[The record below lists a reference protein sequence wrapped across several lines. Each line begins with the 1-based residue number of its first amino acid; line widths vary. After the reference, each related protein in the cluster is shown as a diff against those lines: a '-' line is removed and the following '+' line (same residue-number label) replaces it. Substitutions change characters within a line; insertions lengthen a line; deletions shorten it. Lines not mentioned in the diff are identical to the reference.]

1 MKKVLSM
8 KITLILSLLLASLST
23 FASDYYTL
31 RKNKKNCFV
40 KAYKNKE
47 FEDVPYKRFESLKIL
62 ARPHKKDPTYMVFKV
77 DNQIYITK
85 YKCLEEYDIVD
96 EADLPDSK
104 PEENHIAT
112 NSRVIRTDLGG
123 LKFSEKKY
131 FISLD
136 YGIVSVGDKS
146 PVLDYEKIYFTESGE
161 NISVSNLETTNYK
174 SSGLLSLAFGWRANE
189 NRFYSF
195 KYKRFSGQKD
205 DEVNFTSEP
214 GPGGIINLNSKDEF
228 QSYLFGGKYIFMP
241 TSKIKPYLSGHIG
254 LSHISSVHT
263 SVQSVERE
271 RTFSSSGLAA
281 ELETGFEVML
291 NDYLGFGLRLG
302 YEILGTR
309 TFILKET
316 EDDDENRK
324 GFKSLMDY
332 SNLYTTFGLITYF

>member
-1 MKKVLSM
+1 MKFTV
-8 KITLILSLLLASLST
+8 ILALLVSSLST
-23 FASDYYTL
+23 FANDYYTL

-112 NSRVIRTDLGG
+112 NSRVIRTDLSG

-136 YGIVSVGDKS
+136 YGMVSVGDKS
-146 PVLDYEKIYFTESGE
+146 PVMDYQDELEGSVLVEDES
-161 NISVSNLETTNYK
+161 SVFDIGKTPGSNYRASNMIGL
-174 SSGLLSLAFGWRANE
+174 SGGWRASE

-195 KYKRFSGQKD
+195 KLKRFSGSKTDNIPLSLSNVDQGVFRIDYKD
-205 DEVNFTSEP
+205 NFYSFLI
-214 GPGGIINLNSKDEF
+214 GNKL
-228 QSYLFGGKYIFMP
+228 IFLP
-241 TSKIKPYLSGHIG
+241 NSKIKPFLSIHLG
-254 LSHISSVHT
+254 LSLIESTFRTISAINNSELNFR
-263 SVQSVERE
+263 SSK
-271 RTFSSSGLAA
+271 FSIEA
-281 ELETGFEVML
+281 ETGVEILLSDNFGLSMRL
-291 NDYLGFGLRLG
+291 GYDYLGK
-302 YEILGTR
+302 R
-309 TFILKET
+309 TFVIEGDQD
-316 EDDDENRK
+316 EDVPR